1 MLSGCSFKHADEQ
14 LKNNLSNGLV
24 DDASSYRIVG
34 TDPLKPKNIIT
45 VQQVSG
51 LYHADLIAR
60 FETTHSIKGLD
71 LLYLLK
77 HLFIVMIPKR
87 KLPRNK

>member
-1 MLSGCSFKHADEQ
+1 
-14 LKNNLSNGLV
+14 
-24 DDASSYRIVG
+24 VG

-60 FETTHSIKGLD
+60 FETTHSFDKRFG
-71 LLYLLK
+71 
-77 HLFIVMIPKR
+77 FIVPSKASLYSYDTKKKVAENQITY
-87 KLPRNK
+87 N